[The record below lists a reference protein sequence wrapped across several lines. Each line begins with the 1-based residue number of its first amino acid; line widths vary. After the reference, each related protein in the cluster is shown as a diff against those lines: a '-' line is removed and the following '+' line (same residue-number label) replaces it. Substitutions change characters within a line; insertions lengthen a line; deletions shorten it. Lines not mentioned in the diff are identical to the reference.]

1 MTDIGSTGYM
11 TDSQIIAWL
20 EQKSTDQYSNLG
32 DQMTASEDRSKEI
45 KALTDARAAV
55 DGAKPDDAFQQLGD
69 LRAAATDPKDQA
81 FFFKEQIELLGWV
94 QHGQS
99 KADALIAAIDASS
112 LSLGD
117 KQALTD
123 QISKEQVVM
132 AKNDTNAPT
141 ADNADMHKKQQSQ
154 VSEELKDRADD
165 LGHIDQL
172 ALINIQQLVADAKQ
186 TDQLASNIL
195 ASRDQTNNAIVGNIR
210 G

>member
-11 TDSQIIAWL
+11 TDSQIMAWL
-20 EQKSTDQYSNLG
+20 EQKATDQYSNLG

-45 KALTDARAAV
+45 KGLTDARAAV
-55 DGAKPDDAFQQLGD
+55 DAGKPDDAYQQLVD
-69 LRAAATDPKDQA
+69 LQAAATDPKEQA
-81 FFFKEQIELLGWV
+81 FLFKEQFELLGWV
-94 QHGQS
+94 TGGQS
-99 KADALIAAIDASS
+99 KADALLSAIDASS
-112 LSLGD
+112 LSLGE

-123 QISKEQVVM
+123 QIKKEKDVM
-132 AKNDTNAPT
+132 AENDTNAPT
-141 ADNADMHKKQQSQ
+141 ADNADVHKKQQSQ
-154 VSEELKDRADD
+154 VSQELKDMADD

-172 ALINIQQLVADAKQ
+172 ALINIQQLVSDAKQ